1 MLLDFDR
8 LGWIRWLLCAIGIL
22 AGLYLLL
29 PILFI
34 VLLSFGSSR
43 WLIFPPPGWTL
54 QWYGEF
60 FSNPEWI
67 GSILTSLKIA
77 AIVTMLSV
85 LFGLLAALAVTRG
98 SFRGRSALQAFL
110 LTPMILPVVVLAVAL
125 YALFLRTHLNG
136 TLFGFIVAHLVIALP
151 FSVIVISNSL
161 VGFDRAIEDAA
172 VVCGAS
178 PFQAKLRVTLPSI
191 RLGLYAAAVFSFLC
205 SWDEVVLAIFM
216 ASPSLQTFPVR
227 IWTTLR
233 QDLSPVIAAASS
245 LVMLVTLTLLV
256 LGSFAMG
263 RQRR

>member
-8 LGWIRWLLCAIGIL
+8 LGWIRWVLCAIGVV
-22 AGLYLLL
+22 AALYLLL

-34 VLLSFGSSR
+34 VLMSFGSSR

-54 QWYGEF
+54 QWYREF
-60 FSNPEWI
+60 FADPAWI

-77 AIVTMLSV
+77 AIVTILSV
-85 LFGLLAALAVTRG
+85 LLGFLAALAVTRG
-98 SFRGRSALQAFL
+98 TFPGRSALQAFL

-125 YALFLRTHLNG
+125 YALFLRTNLNG
-136 TLFGFIVAHLVIALP
+136 TLFGFVVAHLVIALP
-151 FSVIVISNSL
+151 FSVIVIANSL
-161 VGFDRAIEDAA
+161 VSFDRSIEDAA

-178 PFQAKLRVTLPSI
+178 PFQAKLRVTIPSI

-233 QDLSPVIAAASS
+233 QDLTPVIAAASS
-245 LVMLVTLTLLV
+245 LVLLVTLSLLL
-256 LGSFAMG
+256 LGSFALR
-263 RQRR
+263 RQKR